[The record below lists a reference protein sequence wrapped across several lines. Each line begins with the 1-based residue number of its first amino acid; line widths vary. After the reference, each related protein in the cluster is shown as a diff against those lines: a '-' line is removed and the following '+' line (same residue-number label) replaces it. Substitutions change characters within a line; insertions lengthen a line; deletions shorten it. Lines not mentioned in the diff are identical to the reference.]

1 MAWTPF
7 DALPLATS
15 NCYAPTIRSPMME
28 RLQKDSDELDRKD
41 HAMTIAKLAEVGCGT
56 CSSRWFWLSVVTCLL
71 VQLVLAVDCAR
82 QWTPTHDEYWHLPI
96 GLRMWTIGRLDDD
109 VINPPL
115 VRLWASIPLALGGAR
130 PGDTVAKPDV
140 GDIGDAFWSANAE
153 RVRTWF
159 LLGRLMIVPLA
170 TLTGLI
176 VAVWA
181 RAWYG
186 ERAAL
191 VSVLLWSCC
200 PTVLAN
206 AAIVTHDLPLAAAWM
221 AALFA
226 LVRFAERPSWS
237 SALLFGSALGV
248 AQLTKL
254 TALVLGPLAIVL
266 WFVLRTGLP
275 LVADAASIRTDAGSV
290 GHDSQSCAGPK
301 TFARR
306 GQVVAFWLVAL
317 AVSLLV
323 VNAGYLFRGTCT
335 SMRALPLASSRLQTV
350 QRAMS
355 PFGWMPV
362 PLPRDYL
369 AAADRLAQD
378 LERKHPVYL
387 DGEWSDRPFARYYA
401 AALSYKLPLST
412 LALLL
417 VAFGVFAWPRPDSQD
432 RRRAAFLLIAA
443 AVLPVLASGSSNQIG
458 IRYVLPTLPLLHL
471 FAGQAAR
478 WMSVSR
484 GRVVPFLVWTAVVMA
499 PLALR
504 FHPHHLAYFNVLA
517 GGPTGGRWHLVD
529 SNIDWGQDL
538 HALKAYLDQHDV
550 QEIRLAYFGTVIP
563 SRVGIEATAPPSRFP
578 EPGWYAV
585 SVNFVQGRP
594 HAIRDANGDRTQVGI
609 EEFGYFR
616 FFQLVARIGYSIDV
630 YHLTEQDVAR
640 YAFELRKLQ

>member
-1 MAWTPF
+1 
-7 DALPLATS
+7 
-15 NCYAPTIRSPMME
+15 
-28 RLQKDSDELDRKD
+28 
-41 HAMTIAKLAEVGCGT
+41 MTNAKPAEGGCGT
-56 CSSRWFWLSVVTCLL
+56 CPSRWFWPTVVACLL
-71 VQLVLAVDCAR
+71 VQLVLAIDCAR

-96 GLRMWTIGRLDDD
+96 GLRMWTTGRLDDD

-115 VRLWASIPLALGGAR
+115 VRLWASIPLAVGGVR
-130 PGDTVAKPDV
+130 PGETGPKPDV
-140 GDIGDAFWSANAE
+140 GDIGDAFWTANNE
-153 RVRTWF
+153 RVRTWYF
-159 LLGRLMIVPLA
+159 LGRLMIVPLA

-206 AAIVTHDLPLAAAWM
+206 SALVTHDLPLAAAWM
-221 AALFA
+221 VTLFA
-226 LVRFAERPSWS
+226 LVRFAERPSWR
-237 SALLFGSALGV
+237 SALLFGAVLGV

-254 TALVLGPLAIVL
+254 TALVLGPLGVVL
-266 WFVLRTGLP
+266 WFVLRVGSPNKSMDDARTH
-275 LVADAASIRTDAGSV
+275 AASLESLV
-290 GHDSQSCAGPK
+290 GDRVRNRASTKRSQL
-301 TFARR
+301 
-306 GQVVAFWLVAL
+306 VAFWLTAL

-335 SMRALPLASSRLQTV
+335 SMRALPLASSRLQVV

-412 LALLL
+412 LTLLL

-443 AVLPVLASGSSNQIG
+443 AVLPVLANGSSNQIG
-458 IRYVLPTLPLLHL
+458 IRYILPTLPLLHL
-471 FAGQAAR
+471 FAGRAAR
-478 WMSVSR
+478 WMSDSR

-517 GGPTGGRWHLVD
+517 GGPEGGRWHLVD

-538 HALKAYLDQHDV
+538 HALKAYIEQHDV
-550 QEIRLAYFGTVIP
+550 QNIRLAYFGTVIP
-563 SRVGIEATAPPSRFP
+563 ARVGIVAAAPASRFP
-578 EPGWYAV
+578 APGWYAV

-616 FFQLVARIGYSIDV
+616 FFEPVAWIGYSIGV
-630 YHLTEQDVAR
+630 YHLTERDVAR
-640 YAFELRKLQ
+640 YAFELRTLQP

>member
-1 MAWTPF
+1 
-7 DALPLATS
+7 
-15 NCYAPTIRSPMME
+15 
-28 RLQKDSDELDRKD
+28 
-41 HAMTIAKLAEVGCGT
+41 MTNAGSTESGCET
-56 CSSRWFWLSVVTCLL
+56 CSSRWFWPSIAVCLL
-71 VQLVLAVDCAR
+71 VQFVLAVDCAR

-96 GLRMWTIGRLDDD
+96 GLRMWTTGRLDDD

-130 PGDTVAKPDV
+130 PGETGPKPDV
-140 GDIGDAFWSANAE
+140 GDIGDAFWSANE
-153 RVRTWF
+153 QRVRTWF

-176 VAVWA
+176 VAAWA

-206 AAIVTHDLPLAAAWM
+206 AALVTHDLPLAAAWM
-221 AALFA
+221 ATLYA
-226 LVRFAERPSWS
+226 LVRFAERPAWRG
-237 SALLFGSALGV
+237 ALWFGLALGV

-254 TALVLGPLAIVL
+254 TAVILGPLAIVL
-266 WFVLRTGLP
+266 WFVLRVGLP
-275 LVADAASIRTDAGSV
+275 NKTVDTSNTPAKR
-290 GHDSQSCAGPK
+290 SQL
-301 TFARR
+301 
-306 GQVVAFWLVAL
+306 VAFWLAAL
-317 AVSLLV
+317 ATSLLV
-323 VNAGYLFRGTCT
+323 VNAGYWFRGTCT
-335 SMRALPLASSRLQTV
+335 SLKFLPLASGRLQVV
-350 QRAMS
+350 QRVLS
-355 PFGWMPV
+355 PLNWLPI
-362 PLPRDYL
+362 PLPRDYVT
-369 AAADRLAQD
+369 AADRLAQD

-387 DGEWSDRPFARYYA
+387 DEEWSDRPFARYYA

-417 VAFGVFAWPRPDSQD
+417 VAFSVFAWPRLNTQD
-432 RRRAAFLLIAA
+432 RRRATFLLVAA
-443 AVLPVLASGSSNQIG
+443 AVLPVLASGSANQIG
-458 IRYVLPTLPLLHL
+458 IRYILPTLPLLHL
-471 FAGQAAR
+471 FAGQSAR
-478 WMSVSR
+478 WMSGLH
-484 GRVVPFLVWTAVVMA
+484 GRVVPFIVWAAVVAA

-504 FHPHHLAYFNVLA
+504 FHPHQLAYFNVLA
-517 GGPTGGRWHLVD
+517 GGPEGGRRHLVD

-550 QEIRLAYFGTVIP
+550 RDIRLAYFGTVIP
-563 SRVGIEATAPPSRFP
+563 SRVGIEASAPPSRFP
-578 EPGWYAV
+578 QPGWHAV

-616 FFQLVARIGYSIDV
+616 FFQPIARIGYSIDV

-640 YAFELRKLQ
+640 YAFELRKLQQ

>member
-1 MAWTPF
+1 
-7 DALPLATS
+7 
-15 NCYAPTIRSPMME
+15 
-28 RLQKDSDELDRKD
+28 
-41 HAMTIAKLAEVGCGT
+41 MTAAKLYGGACEIG
-56 CSSRWFWLSVVTCLL
+56 SSRWFWPSVAACLL
-71 VQLVLAVDCAR
+71 VQFVLAIECAR

-96 GLRMWTIGRLDDD
+96 GLRMWTTGRLDDD

-115 VRLWASIPLALGGAR
+115 VRLWASIPLALGGAK

-159 LLGRLMIVPLA
+159 FLGRLMIVPVA

-176 VAVWA
+176 VVVWT

-206 AAIVTHDLPLAAAWM
+206 AALVTHDLPLAAAWI
-221 AALFA
+221 ATLFA
-226 LVRFAERPSWS
+226 LVRFAERPSWRRT
-237 SALLFGSALGV
+237 LLFGAVLGV

-254 TALVLGPLAIVL
+254 TALVLGPLSVVL

-275 LVADAASIRTDAGSV
+275 LVADAASIQTDAGSV
-290 GHDSQSCAGPK
+290 GHDSYSRADPK
-301 TFARR
+301 TSAKHP
-306 GQVVAFWLVAL
+306 QLAAFWLAAL
-317 AVSLLV
+317 TVSLLV

-335 SMRALPLASSRLQTV
+335 SVKALPLASSRLQAV

-355 PFGWMPV
+355 PLGWLAV

-401 AALSYKLPLST
+401 AALGYKLPLST

-458 IRYVLPTLPLLHL
+458 IRYVLPTLPLLNL

-478 WMSVSR
+478 WLSDSR
-484 GRVVPFLVWTAVVMA
+484 GRVVPLIVWAAVAMA

-517 GGPTGGRWHLVD
+517 GGPVDGRWHLVD

-538 HALKAYLDQHDV
+538 HGLKAYLDKHPEVTD
-550 QEIRLAYFGTVIP
+550 IGLAYFGTVIP
-563 SRVGIEATAPPSRFP
+563 SRIGIEAAAPPSRFP
-578 EPGWYAV
+578 APGWYAV
-585 SVNFVQGRP
+585 SVNFIQGRP

-616 FFQLVARIGYSIDV
+616 FFQPVARIGYSIDV

-640 YAFELRKLQ
+640 YAFELRKLQP